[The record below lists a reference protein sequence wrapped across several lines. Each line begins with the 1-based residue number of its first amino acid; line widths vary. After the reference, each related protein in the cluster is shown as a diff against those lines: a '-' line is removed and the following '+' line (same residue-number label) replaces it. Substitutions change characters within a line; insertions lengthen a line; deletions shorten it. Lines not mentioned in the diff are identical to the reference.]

1 MINEYGVNAADDEGI
16 SELQWAAKKG
26 NEEITHLL
34 IKNGA
39 DMYV

>member
-1 MINEYGVNAADDEGI
+1 MNEYGANAVDDEGI

-26 NEEITHLL
+26 NEELTHFLL
-34 IKNGA
+34 KNGA

>member
-1 MINEYGVNAADDEGI
+1 MDDYGANAVDDEGI

-26 NEEITHLL
+26 NEELTHFLL
-34 IKNGA
+34 KNGA